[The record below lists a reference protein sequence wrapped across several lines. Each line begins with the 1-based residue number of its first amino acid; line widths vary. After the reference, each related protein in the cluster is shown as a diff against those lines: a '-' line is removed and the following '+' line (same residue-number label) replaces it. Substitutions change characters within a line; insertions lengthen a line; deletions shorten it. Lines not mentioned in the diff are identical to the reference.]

1 MSPLLKVL
9 PFFFLLSLSCAH
21 GANHPPV
28 PPDSALDSG
37 SEFRITRKFYE
48 LSYNP
53 DHKVANWVS
62 YSLETSQLKDCVKRN
77 DAFKPDP
84 LILTGS
90 PQLADYKG
98 SGFDRGH
105 MLPAGDMKF
114 DAEAMRDT
122 FYLSNIAPQPP
133 SFNRGFWAHLEALVR
148 AWAQKYEKI
157 WIVTGPIL
165 HPGLPQ
171 IGKKNLISVPEEFY
185 KVIIRKEGSSYKGI
199 GFLVKTV
206 LPWPTP
212 VAYSV
217 EIDQVERESGQ
228 DFFPFLSSSQEP
240 ETEGHVDQN
249 DWDFTASFEYL
260 PCSP

>member
-9 PFFFLLSLSCAH
+9 PFFFFLSLSCAH
-21 GANHPPV
+21 GANPSPV
-28 PPDSALDSG
+28 DSTSA
-37 SEFRITRKFYE
+37 SEFVIKRKFYD
-48 LSYNP
+48 LSFNT

-62 YSLETSQLKDCVKRN
+62 YSLETSQLKDCVKRSN
-77 DAFKPDP
+77 AFKPDP

-114 DAEAMRDT
+114 DAEAMSDT
-122 FYLSNIAPQPP
+122 FFLSNMSPQPP

-148 AWAQKYEKI
+148 AWALKYEKI

-165 HPGLPQ
+165 HPGLSH
-171 IGKKNLISVPEEFY
+171 IGKQNLISVPEEFY
-185 KVIIRKEGSSYKGI
+185 KVILRKVGSSYKGI
-199 GFLVKTV
+199 GFLVKTN
-206 LPWPTP
+206 LPWATP
-212 VAYSV
+212 IAYAVS
-217 EIDQVERESGQ
+217 IDQVEKESGI
-228 DFFPFLSSSQEP
+228 DFFPFLTSTQQSDS
-240 ETEGHVDQN
+240 ETRLDQS
-249 DWDFTASFEYL
+249 DWDFNANFEYL